1 MVGRPLRQPNGVPPL
16 TARHTSSVCLP
27 RIVPAVWLC
36 VTAGGALAQASP
48 PPPTAG
54 SVLQQLQPSVT
65 PPPTA
70 AKAPPELVAPRAVTA
85 PASGSGPR
93 IEVKGF
99 RIAGIAPARA
109 DALLPL
115 LSRYVGPGKSLADLE
130 DAAKDVEVALQRSG
144 LFLAQAYVP
153 EQNLADGIVT
163 LQVLEGRLGAVKIES
178 EPGVKVSAELMDRIV
193 AMLRGNPVAE
203 RELIER
209 ALFTLG
215 DLRGITATST
225 LTPGDKVGQADLTI
239 KVSPSKGYAWAIE
252 YDNAGSLFTGKHRV
266 YGNFD
271 WFNPIGRGDVAS
283 LKTQISSGS
292 AFVRASWLTPINE
305 RGTKLGVAAS
315 FLKYKLGSALFE
327 PLDADG
333 TASAFSLQLLHP
345 QIRSRNNNLFLQAS
359 VDTRSF
365 EDDVNAIAL
374 STKKGMTGYAT
385 FGVVGDFR
393 DTWGGGGISNYSA
406 NVVGGRLK
414 IKTPDEQVV
423 DAANFQT
430 AGNYAK
436 LVVAGSRLQALPNKD
451 YLFLGLQGQFAS
463 KNLDS
468 SEKFSLGGP
477 NGVRAY
483 PSPESPSD
491 SGLILTW
498 EYRKPL
504 AIESMPGDWVLS
516 AFGDY
521 GYAKLH
527 ETPLAGDP
535 SDNTRKLM
543 SHGVGLT
550 YGNTSGLLVKGWVAV
565 RGSTA
570 AQSDDSRTRFVLQL
584 SQQF

>member
-1 MVGRPLRQPNGVPPL
+1 
-16 TARHTSSVCLP
+16 
-27 RIVPAVWLC
+27 VPAALVPAAWFC
-36 VTAGGALAQASP
+36 AVSGAAFAQAGTP
-48 PPPTAG
+48 PPPAPPSAG

-65 PPPTA
+65 
-70 AKAPPELVAPRAVTA
+70 APLATRAPGELVVPRAVT
-85 PASGSGPR
+85 PPSSGGPK

-99 RIAGIAPARA
+99 RIAGLAPARA

-115 LSRYVGPGKSLADLE
+115 VARYLGPGKTLADLE
-130 DAAKDVEVALQRSG
+130 DAAKDIEVALQRQG

-153 EQNLADGIVT
+153 EQNLAGGIVT
-163 LQVLEGRLGAVKIES
+163 LQVLEGRLGAVKIEA
-178 EPGVKVSAELMDRIV
+178 EPGVKVSPEFMERIV

-203 RELIER
+203 RDLIER

-239 KVSPSKGYAWAIE
+239 KVSASRGYAYSLE
-252 YDNAGSLFTGKHRV
+252 YDNAGSLFTGRNRV
-266 YGNFD
+266 YANFD
-271 WFNPIGRGDVAS
+271 WFNPVGRGDIAS
-283 LKTQISSGS
+283 LKTQFSTGS
-292 AFVRASWLTPINE
+292 RFARLSWLTPVNA
-305 RGTKLGVAAS
+305 RGTKVGLAAS
-315 FLKYKLGSALFE
+315 FLKYELGSALFE
-327 PLDADG
+327 PLNAEG

-359 VDTRSF
+359 LDARRF
-365 EDDVNAIAL
+365 EDEVGAIEL
-374 STKKGMTGYAT
+374 KSKKAVTGYTT

-393 DTWGGGGISNYSA
+393 DTVWGGGISNYSA
-406 NVVGGRLK
+406 NVVAGRLK
-414 IKTPDEQVV
+414 IETPDEAVI
-423 DAANFQT
+423 DAQNFKS
-430 AGNYAK
+430 AGSYAK
-436 LVVAGSRLQALPNKD
+436 LVVAASRLQVLPNKD
-451 YLFLGLQGQFAS
+451 YVFLGLQGQLAS

-504 AIESMPGDWVLS
+504 AFESLPGDWILS

-521 GYAKLH
+521 GVAKLH
-527 ETPLAGDP
+527 ETPLPGDP
-535 SDNTRKLM
+535 TDNTRHLT

-565 RGSTA
+565 RGNTP
-570 AQSDDSRTRFVLQL
+570 AQSDDSRTRVVLQL
-584 SQQF
+584 SKQF